1 MSSALTSTMIEVA
14 PLAFMRGRTLANA
27 VVILDEAQNTTS
39 MQMKMFLTRL
49 GENSRMIITGDPT
62 QVDLPRGEKSGL
74 VEAIGLLDGVEGV
87 HISRFNDKDVVR
99 HALVG
104 RIEMIREI
112 NAEWRNKDKPTNVL
126 SFPAFP
132 VTPGKMP
139 GPMLGDIIIAR
150 ETVEREAV
158 DLDKSFEDHLTH
170 LMVHGFLHL
179 FGYDHIE
186 TEDAEKMEA
195 LETRILAKLGLSD
208 PYAGQDP
215 I

>member
-1 MSSALTSTMIEVA
+1 MSQ
-14 PLAFMRGRTLANA
+14 
-27 VVILDEAQNTTS
+27 LDIQIA
-39 MQMKMFLTRL
+39 
-49 GENSRMIITGDPT
+49 
-62 QVDLPRGEKSGL
+62 
-74 VEAIGLLDGVEGV
+74 VEADGWEDETALEALASRVLGAAETHLATREGQPFPLQPTEV
-87 HISRFNDKDVVR
+87 S
-99 HALVG
+99 LVFADD
-104 RIEMIREI
+104 EMIREI
-112 NAEWRNKDKPTNVL
+112 NAEWRDKDKPTNVL

-158 DLDKSFEDHLTH
+158 ELDKTFEDHLTH

-179 FGYDHIE
+179 FGYDHME
-186 TEDAEKMEA
+186 VNDAEKMEA
-195 LETRILAKLGLSD
+195 LETRILAELGLSD